1 MIRLA
6 TDVGGTF
13 TDLIAYDDTSGSVV
27 FSKSLTTVDDQ
38 SVGVLDTITMA
49 ERSGLSVDRIDF
61 FVHGGTTVIN
71 AITERKG
78 VKTALVTTA
87 GFRDVLEIGRGN
99 RPDLYNL
106 RTRTPAPFVPRHLR
120 FEVRERMSASGEVL
134 HTLDQEDVARCARQ
148 CCEQQV
154 AAVAI
159 IFLHSYANPAHEKQC
174 AELLRKELRG
184 ISVCASHEISRQ
196 WREYERSNTI
206 ALNAYVQP
214 IIRNYFDNL
223 DTALQRKGINCPT
236 YAMQSNGGIAS
247 FEQVVT
253 APLTLV
259 ESGPSGGVAGAAR
272 IGSEIGETDV
282 LYLDVGGTTAKCSL
296 IKAGQPKVNAEY
308 RLEKTRS
315 SPGYTIQVPVVDIVE
330 VGAGG
335 GSIAW
340 LDPSGRLRVG
350 PQSAGSS
357 PGPACYGRGGSAPTV
372 TDAKL
377 ALGIL
382 DPLTFADG
390 RMPLDVDRAR
400 AAIARISLPMKL
412 SVEQAA
418 LAIVKVAEES
428 MTNVLKL
435 ITIQR
440 GHDPRDLVLI
450 VSGGAGPLL
459 AASLGRELNVKRTV
473 IPTHPGIFS
482 AWGMLA
488 ARPRADIRR
497 TVLKTVSEQE
507 MDSIAQLFAELEQE
521 AIAYFAGTGTARL
534 KFHRYAEMR
543 YHGQEHS
550 VSVAI
555 SGGSAEEL
563 LSDFHAT
570 HRKAFSFAL
579 TSATAEITT
588 LHLQTEM
595 LSEVIGLPNIQGD
608 PQNTLDSAL
617 KAQRS
622 VFLARENGWVAC
634 NVYDRNLLP
643 IGSLIPGPALVEE
656 ATTTTFVPS
665 DQAFTRDETGQ
676 LIIWGHTSMTD
687 SGRGAA

>member
-1 MIRLA
+1 MIRVA

-13 TDLIAYDDTSGSVV
+13 TDLISYDDASGAVV
-27 FSKSLTTVDDQ
+27 FSKSLTTVEDQ
-38 SVGVLDTITMA
+38 SIGVLDAIEMA
-49 ERSGLSVDRIDF
+49 EQSGLAVDGIGF

-106 RTRTPAPFVPRHLR
+106 RTKTPAPFVPRHLR
-120 FEVRERMSASGEVL
+120 FEVRERMSAKGQVL
-134 HTLDQEDVARCARQ
+134 QALDAQDVARCARQ
-148 CCEQQV
+148 CREQDV

-159 IFLHSYANPAHEKQC
+159 ILLHSYANPVHEEQC
-174 AELLRKELRG
+174 AELLRKQLPG

-196 WREYERSNTI
+196 WREYERSNTV

-223 DTALQRKGINCPT
+223 DAALERKRIHCSY

-272 IGSEIGETDV
+272 IGSEIGETDI
-282 LYLDVGGTTAKCSL
+282 LYLDIGGTTAKCSL
-296 IKAGQPKVNAEY
+296 IKAGQPKVDAEY
-308 RLEKTRS
+308 RLEKTRN
-315 SPGYTIQVPVVDIVE
+315 SPGYTVQVPVVDIVE

-357 PGPACYGRGGSAPTV
+357 PGPACYGRGGVEPTV

-377 ALGIL
+377 ALGVL
-382 DPLTFADG
+382 DPLTFAEG
-390 RMPLDVDRAR
+390 RMPLEVERAR
-400 AAIARISLPMKL
+400 AAISRVASPMKL
-412 SVEQAA
+412 SVEEAA

-428 MTNVLKL
+428 MTNALKL

-440 GHDPRDLVLI
+440 GHDPRELALI

-459 AASLGRELNVKRTV
+459 AASLGRELNVKRTI

-497 TVLKTVSEQE
+497 TVLKTVCESE
-507 MDSIAQLFAELEQE
+507 MSSISQLFAEIEQE
-521 AIAYFAGTGTARL
+521 ARAYFAGTGASQL
-534 KFHRYAEMR
+534 KFHHRAEIRYR
-543 YHGQEHS
+543 GQEHS
-550 VSVAI
+550 VSVDF
-555 SGGSAEEL
+555 SGDSAEQL
-563 LSDFHAT
+563 LTTFHAT
-570 HRKAFSFAL
+570 HQKTFSFAL
-579 TSATAEITT
+579 MKATAEITM
-588 LHLQTEM
+588 LHLQTEV
-595 LSEVIGLPNIQGD
+595 LSDVIGLPRIQD
-608 PQNTLDSAL
+608 DQRNTLEQAL
-617 KAQRS
+617 KGQRA
-622 VFLARENGWVAC
+622 VFLAQGKGWVAC
-634 NVYDRNLLP
+634 NVYDRNRLP
-643 IGSLIPGPALVEE
+643 IGLSIAGPALIEE
-656 ATTTTFVPS
+656 ATTTTFVLS
-665 DQAFTRDETGQ
+665 GQSFARDQTGQ
-676 LIIWGHTSMTD
+676 LIMWDT
-687 SGRGAA
+687 

>member
-13 TDLIAYDDTSGSVV
+13 TDLIAYDDTSGAVV

-38 SVGVLDTITMA
+38 SVGVLDTIAMA
-49 ERSGLSVDRIDF
+49 ERSGLGVDAIGF

-78 VKTALVTTA
+78 VKTALITTA

-148 CCEQQV
+148 CREQQV

-174 AELLRKELRG
+174 AELLRKELPG

-196 WREYERSNTI
+196 WREYERSNTV

-223 DTALQRKGINCPT
+223 GTALERKGINCPT
-236 YAMQSNGGIAS
+236 YAMQSNGGVAS

-272 IGSEIGETDV
+272 IGSEIGETDI

-296 IKAGQPKVNAEY
+296 IKAGQPKVDAEY

-340 LDPSGRLRVG
+340 LDSSGRLRVG
-350 PQSAGSS
+350 PQSAGSN
-357 PGPACYGRGGSAPTV
+357 PGPACYGRGGADPTV

-400 AAIARISLPMKL
+400 AAIARVSLPMKL
-412 SVEQAA
+412 PVEQAA
-418 LAIVKVAEES
+418 LAIVKVTEES
-428 MTNVLKL
+428 MINALKL

-459 AASLGRELNVKRTV
+459 AASLGRELNAKRTV

-497 TVLKTVSEQE
+497 TVLKTVSEHE

-521 AIAYFAGTGTARL
+521 AIEYFAGTSTARL
-534 KFHRYAEMR
+534 KFHHYAEMR
-543 YHGQEHS
+543 YRGQEHS
-550 VSVAI
+550 VSVTI

-563 LSDFHAT
+563 LSSFHAT
-570 HRKAFSFAL
+570 HQKAFSFAL
-579 TSATAEITT
+579 MTATAEITT

-595 LSEVIGLPNIQGD
+595 LSEVIALPKIQGN
-608 PQNTLDSAL
+608 PQDTLDNAL
-617 KAQRS
+617 KGQRFI
-622 VFLARENGWVAC
+622 FLARENDWVAC

-643 IGSLIPGPALVEE
+643 IGSLTPGPALVEE
-656 ATTTTFVPS
+656 ATTTTFVPP
-665 DQAFTRDETGQ
+665 DQMFTRDETGQ
-676 LIIWGHTSMTD
+676 LVVRGHAPMTG
-687 SGRGAA
+687 SESGAA

>member
-1 MIRLA
+1 MIRVA

-13 TDLIAYDDTSGSVV
+13 TDLIAYDDASGAVV

-38 SVGVLDTITMA
+38 SIGVLEAIAMA
-49 ERSGLSVDRIDF
+49 EQSGLGVDDVGF

-120 FEVRERMSASGEVL
+120 FEVRERMSASGQVL
-134 HTLDQEDVARCARQ
+134 QPLDEEDVARCARQ
-148 CCEQQV
+148 CREQNV

-159 IFLHSYANPAHEKQC
+159 IFLHSYANPAHEQQC

-196 WREYERSNTI
+196 WREYERSNTV

-223 DTALQRKGINCPT
+223 DGALQRKRLNCPY

-296 IKAGQPKVNAEY
+296 IKAGQPKVDAEY
-308 RLEKTRS
+308 RLEKTRR

-357 PGPACYGRGGSAPTV
+357 PGPACYGRGGVDPTV

-382 DPLTFADG
+382 DPLTFAEG

-400 AAIARISLPMKL
+400 TAITRVSLPMNL

-428 MTNVLKL
+428 MTNALKL

-507 MDSIAQLFAELEQE
+507 MNSISQWFAELERE
-521 AIAYFAGTGTARL
+521 ASEYFAGTSTERL
-534 KFHRYAEMR
+534 KFHRHGEMR
-543 YHGQEHS
+543 YRAQEHS
-550 VSVAI
+550 VSVAL

-563 LSDFHAT
+563 LSDFHAA
-570 HRKAFSFAL
+570 HQKAFSFAL
-579 TSATAEITT
+579 MEATVEITM
-588 LHLQTEM
+588 LHLQTEV
-595 LSEVIGLPNIQGD
+595 LSEVIALPNIQGNGH
-608 PQNTLDSAL
+608 NTFDNAL
-617 KAQRS
+617 KGQRF
-622 VFLARENGWVAC
+622 VFFARENGWVAC
-634 NVYDRNLLP
+634 NVYDRNRLP

-656 ATTTTFVPS
+656 PTTTTFVPS
-665 DQAFTRDETGQ
+665 DQTFTRDETGQ
-676 LIIWGHTSMTD
+676 LIIWGHRSTTGSEA
-687 SGRGAA
+687 GAA

>member
-1 MIRLA
+1 MIRVA

-13 TDLIAYDDTSGSVV
+13 TDLISYDEASGAVV

-38 SVGVLDTITMA
+38 SIGVLDAIEMA
-49 ERSGLSVDRIDF
+49 ERSGLGVDGIGF

-99 RPDLYNL
+99 RPDLYDL

-120 FEVRERMSASGEVL
+120 FEVRERMSATGQVL
-134 HTLDQEDVARCARQ
+134 LALDEEDIARCARE
-148 CCEQQV
+148 CREQDV

-159 IFLHSYANPAHEKQC
+159 IFLHSYANPAHEQQC
-174 AELLRKELRG
+174 AALLREMLRG

-196 WREYERSNTI
+196 WREYERSNTV

-214 IIRNYFDNL
+214 IIQNYFDNL
-223 DTALQRKGINCPT
+223 DAALQRKRINCPY

-296 IKAGQPKVNAEY
+296 IKAGQPKVDAEY
-308 RLEKTRS
+308 RLEKTRN
-315 SPGYTIQVPVVDIVE
+315 SPGYTVQVPVVDIVE

-340 LDPSGRLRVG
+340 LDPSGGLRVG
-350 PQSAGSS
+350 PQSAGST
-357 PGPACYGRGGSAPTV
+357 PGPACYGRGGVDPTV

-382 DPLTFADG
+382 DPLTFAEG
-390 RMPLDVDRAR
+390 RLPLDVEGAR
-400 AAIARISLPMKL
+400 SAIARVSLPMKL

-428 MTNVLKL
+428 MTNALKL

-473 IPTHPGIFS
+473 IPMHPGIFS

-497 TVLKTVSEQE
+497 TVLKTVCEQE
-507 MDSIAQLFAELEQE
+507 MNSISQLFAELEQE
-521 AIAYFAGTGTARL
+521 ANECFAGTSAGKL
-534 KFHRYAEMR
+534 KFHRHAEMR
-543 YHGQEHS
+543 YRGQEHS
-550 VSVAI
+550 VSVGL
-555 SGGSAEEL
+555 SRGSAEEL

-570 HRKAFSFAL
+570 HQKTFSFAL
-579 TSATAEITT
+579 MKATTEITM
-588 LHLQTEM
+588 LHLQTEV
-595 LSEVIGLPNIQGD
+595 LGEVIGLPKIQGNK
-608 PQNTLDSAL
+608 QNTLDNAL
-617 KAQRS
+617 MGRRS
-622 VFLARENGWVAC
+622 VFLTREKGWVAC
-634 NVYDRNLLP
+634 NVYDRNRLP
-643 IGSLIPGPALVEE
+643 VGSSIPGPALVEE
-656 ATTTTFVPS
+656 PTTTTFVPS
-665 DQAFTRDETGQ
+665 DQRFTRDETGQ
-676 LIIWGHTSMTD
+676 LIIWSHASMTRSE
-687 SGRGAA
+687 SGTA

>member
-1 MIRLA
+1 MIRVA

-13 TDLIAYDDTSGSVV
+13 TDLIAYDDASGAVV
-27 FSKSLTTVDDQ
+27 FSKSLTTVEDQ
-38 SVGVLDTITMA
+38 SIGVLDAVAMA
-49 ERSGLSVDRIDF
+49 EQSGLGVDGIGF

-78 VKTALVTTA
+78 VRTALVTTA

-120 FEVRERMSASGEVL
+120 FEVKERMSAAGQVL
-134 HTLDQEDVARCARQ
+134 QALDEEDIARCAHACR
-148 CCEQQV
+148 EQDV
-154 AAVAI
+154 AAVAV
-159 IFLHSYANPAHEKQC
+159 IFLHSYANPTHEKQC

-196 WREYERSNTI
+196 WREYERSNTV

-214 IIRNYFDNL
+214 IIRNYFENL
-223 DTALQRKGINCPT
+223 DAALQRKRINCPY

-247 FEQVVT
+247 FEQVVA

-272 IGSEIGETDV
+272 IGSELGETDV

-296 IKAGQPKVNAEY
+296 IRAGQPKVDAEY
-308 RLEKTRS
+308 RLERTRN
-315 SPGYTIQVPVVDIVE
+315 SPGYTVQVPVVDIVE

-350 PQSAGSS
+350 PQSAGST
-357 PGPACYGRGGSAPTV
+357 PGPACYGRGGVDPTV

-382 DPLTFADG
+382 DPLTFAEG
-390 RMPLDVDRAR
+390 RLPLDVGRAR
-400 AAIARISLPMKL
+400 AAITRVSLPMKL

-428 MTNVLKL
+428 MTNALKL

-497 TVLKTVSEQE
+497 TVLKTVCEQE
-507 MDSIAQLFAELEQE
+507 MNSISQLFAELEQE
-521 AIAYFAGTGTARL
+521 ASEYFAGTSAGKL
-534 KFHRYAEMR
+534 KFHRHAEMR
-543 YHGQEHS
+543 YRGQEHS
-550 VSVAI
+550 VSVGL

-570 HRKAFSFAL
+570 HQKTFSFAL
-579 TSATAEITT
+579 MKATAEITM
-588 LHLQTEM
+588 LHLQTEV
-595 LSEVIGLPNIQGD
+595 LSEVIGLPNIQGSK
-608 PQNTLDSAL
+608 QNTLDNAL
-617 KAQRS
+617 KSQRS
-622 VFLARENGWVAC
+622 VFLTREKGWVTC
-634 NVYDRNLLP
+634 NVYDRSRLP
-643 IGSLIPGPALVEE
+643 IGSSIPGPALVEE
-656 ATTTTFVPS
+656 PTTTTFVPS
-665 DQAFTRDETGQ
+665 DQRFTRDETGQ
-676 LIIWGHTSMTD
+676 LIIWDQASMTRSE
-687 SGRGAA
+687 SGTA